1 MNIFV
6 VEKYLIDG
14 KKNKTESKTI
24 NTKNVRIVSK
34 NLFIG
39 MNKY

>member
-14 KKNKTESKTI
+14 KKNKVESKTI